1 MDNFGTVQFY
11 LPRLLLSS
19 FYPFVAFR
27 SVHLLCLI
35 SLFFTPPLS
44 AAAVLFRRRCAVK
57 MAVGDAIT
65 QPSPLAPSIS
75 ALQIISRRKAV
86 CLPPNMLHE
95 VCNSLCSGGEPF
107 VSEVN

>member
-1 MDNFGTVQFY
+1 
-11 LPRLLLSS
+11 
-19 FYPFVAFR
+19 
-27 SVHLLCLI
+27 
-35 SLFFTPPLS
+35 
-44 AAAVLFRRRCAVK
+44 

-65 QPSPLAPSIS
+65 QLSPLPPSIS